1 MQVSVNLG
9 LLATGLSFAGVAAM
23 NVIILA
29 TPGEYSGISLGIAT
43 LIRII
48 GSAIGPALAAMYMQ
62 MNQSILNVNGLMRSF
77 PSDVAFDMIFTT
89 ASVIAFVSIILAV
102 LLRGRVVKMAIPNLS

>member
-77 PSDVAFDMIFTT
+77 LSDVAFDMIFTT